1 MNLSALFLFGSR
13 ARGDHSQ
20 NSDID
25 LLAVTDVSEFSV
37 SGSETASL
45 YQYSHAWLASRA
57 SKGDL
62 FAWHLVSEA
71 QAVFDPNDFLD
82 HLRGKFRFAE
92 SYEEQIE
99 KASDVGWLIASMGTE
114 LDAKLANRWLAWS
127 VRTISIAH
135 AAQMRTPAFAAQ
147 ALASALKQPDIGFLV
162 EQKNQLELSRLSLVK
177 LTKFLTEFGN
187 AETLTGPLSIDEY
200 MCHFRTTENDV
211 GFKILGSKSKAT
223 GYA

>member
-25 LLAVTDVSEFSV
+25 LLAVTDVSEPTA
-37 SGSETASL
+37 SGSQTASL
-45 YQYSHAWLASRA
+45 YQYGHEWLTSRA

-62 FAWHLVSEA
+62 FVWHLVSEA

-82 HLRGKFRFAE
+82 HLRIKFRFAE

-99 KASDVGWLIASMGTE
+99 KASDVGWLVASMGTE
-114 LDAKLANRWLAWS
+114 LEGKLANRWLAWS

-135 AAQMRTPAFAAQ
+135 AAQMRTPAFAAD

-162 EQKNQLELSRLSLVK
+162 EQKNLPEFSRHSLIK
-177 LTKFLTEFGN
+177 LTEFLTEFGR
-187 AETLTGPLSIDEY
+187 AAPLTGTLSTEEY
-200 MCHFRTTENDV
+200 AVHFRKTDNNV
-211 GFKILGSKSKAT
+211 GLKVLGLKSRAT
-223 GYA
+223 SYT